1 MQSADEVVDGWPNWL
16 VDNIPTEVLAGLVSR
31 SADSYD
37 KLAKVI
43 SFYGTIIA
51 LLCIDY
57 ELPIRSYDSHSSGLL
72 TSFPETVSKIL
83 Y

>member
-1 MQSADEVVDGWPNWL
+1 MIS
-16 VDNIPTEVLAGLVSR
+16 AGLVPR

-57 ELPIRSYDSHSSGLL
+57 ELHIRRYDSHSSRLFA
-72 TSFPETVSKIL
+72 SFPEKVSKIL
-83 Y
+83 YS